1 MALSEDALVKNDP
14 VTIGFATDELATDAM
29 PLFFASKPT
38 FVAQV
43 DEKQPKEAKSISS
56 SSVTTSSQGGP
67 GRPREGPGRPREC
80 PGRPREGP
88 GRAQGWP

>member
-1 MALSEDALVKNDP
+1 MTKALGPELQSQWCFCTVALSEDALVKNDP

-38 FVAQV
+38 FVALV

-56 SSVTTSSQGGP
+56 SSVTTSS
-67 GRPREGPGRPREC
+67 
-80 PGRPREGP
+80 
-88 GRAQGWP
+88 